1 MSSTSSGTAGDK
13 TLGGK
18 GKTVM
23 AGWDGDALAESMEQ
37 ALERQ
42 QEAAEARRARRE
54 QSSPE
59 ERESKARE
67 ESLRL
72 SRARLEEQL
81 GRATNPAHR
90 AMLERALKALE
101 TPAAAADAAPET
113 TRKG

>member
-1 MSSTSSGTAGDK
+1 
-13 TLGGK
+13 
-18 GKTVM
+18 M

>member
-1 MSSTSSGTAGDK
+1 
-13 TLGGK
+13 
-18 GKTVM
+18 M

-59 ERESKARE
+59 DRERKARD

-72 SRARLEEQL
+72 SRARLEDQL
-81 GRATNPAHR
+81 SRATNPAHR
-90 AMLERALKALE
+90 AMLERALSSL
-101 TPAAAADAAPET
+101 AAESSPGDASEAPDLD
-113 TRKG
+113 